1 MPTTSASCTQ
11 RRRVSWTR
19 SVDRVSAR
27 NATRAKYDRDDQE
40 LADVA
45 VPLGRPV
52 TRIACG
58 LRPFTARARSRC
70 LS

>member
-1 MPTTSASCTQ
+1 M
-11 RRRVSWTR
+11 
-19 SVDRVSAR
+19 
-27 NATRAKYDRDDQE
+27 NATRAKYDLDDQE

-45 VPLGRPV
+45 VLLGRPV